1 MRAAVVGGGIAG
13 LSAAWELTSG
23 GADVTV
29 YEPGQLGGKLRTSA
43 FLGRPV
49 DEGPDALLARV
60 PEGVTLCEELGL
72 ADDLVA
78 PAASKALLYTRG
90 RLRALP
96 DGLVLGAP
104 ARLLPLA
111 RSGILSPLG
120 MLRAAGDIVL
130 PSTHVSDDES
140 VFDIVARRFGREVAD
155 RLIEPLVGSI
165 YAGTTRGLSAATT
178 APQLLRAASRGRSL
192 LLSLRA
198 SSPGSAGG
206 PSPSAGPTFLA
217 PRGGLQAIVDTL
229 VQQLRERGARFE
241 PLEVL
246 AISAGDKGRGPVSVS
261 TASGASAHDA
271 AVLAVPA
278 PAAAGLLS
286 GTVAASA
293 YLRSVQ
299 LSSVAI
305 VTLGVAAGALPVPEG
320 TSGVLVAP
328 GTGMFTTAV
337 SFGSRKW
344 PHWCAPGTEVV
355 RVSVG
360 KIGDD
365 RWLALDDGELV
376 ARIRAELGTILSCPA
391 PTLVDGGSRVSRWPS
406 SLPQYPVGHLGK
418 ISSLKAEIARVAPVL
433 AVAGASFGRVGV
445 PANIAAGRE
454 AARSLLGPG
463 PSDR

>member
-1 MRAAVVGGGIAG
+1 VVGGGIAG
-13 LSAAWELTSG
+13 LSAAWELASS

-43 FLGRPV
+43 FLGRQV

-60 PEGVTLCEELGL
+60 PEGVALCAELGL
-72 ADDLVA
+72 GDDLVA

-130 PSTHVSDDES
+130 PATPVSDDES

-178 APQLLRAASRGRSL
+178 APQLLRAANRGRSL
-192 LLSLRA
+192 LFSLRA
-198 SSPGSAGG
+198 SNSNPGGANA
-206 PSPSAGPTFLA
+206 SPSAGPTFLA
-217 PRGGLQAIVDTL
+217 PRGGLQTIVDAL
-229 VQQLRERGARFE
+229 VGRLQERGARFE
-241 PLEVL
+241 GAEVL
-246 AISAGDKGRGPVSVS
+246 SISAGDNGRGPVSVG
-261 TASGASAHDA
+261 TMAGTSAYDA

-278 PAAAGLLS
+278 PAAARLLK
-286 GTVAASA
+286 GTIAASS

-305 VTLGVAAGALPVPEG
+305 VTLGVAAEALPVPEG
-320 TSGVLVAP
+320 VSGVLVAP
-328 GTGMFTTAV
+328 GTGMLTTAV

-365 RWLALDDGELV
+365 RWLAMDDGDLV
-376 ARIRAELGTILSCPA
+376 AKVRAELGTILSCP
-391 PTLVDGGSRVSRWPS
+391 PPKLVDTGSRVSRWPS
-406 SLPQYPVGHLGK
+406 SLPQYPVGHLEK
-418 ISSLKAEIARVAPVL
+418 ISNMKSELARVAPVL

-454 AARSLLGPG
+454 AAKTLVQ
-463 PSDR
+463 